1 MHSERN
7 RSMKL
12 KLPTIRNKQATARNK
27 ALPDSEGLAHDCAL
41 AARIIE
47 GNTAAL
53 ERLVERHVAR
63 VNRYLHHRLGAGH
76 EPLIQTVVKATFDEA
91 LRHLRPYAKG
101 TASTPMEYWLIRLAE
116 RNVGKLQHIKGK
128 AQATATTPQKDGDK
142 AEGDLAIVRRALTAL
157 PRKDSF
163 VLALALFEG
172 MSAPEIAS
180 SLGVGQA
187 RSLRRLRSA
196 LAAISK
202 QLPISEGAI

>member
-1 MHSERN
+1 MHSDRN

-12 KLPTIRNKQATARNK
+12 KLPTIRNKQANARNK
-27 ALPDSEGLAHDCAL
+27 ALPASEGLAYDCAL
-41 AARIIE
+41 AARIME

-53 ERLVERHVAR
+53 ERLVERHAAR

-128 AQATATTPQKDGDK
+128 PQATVVPQKDGDK

-157 PRKDSF
+157 PRTDSF

-187 RSLRRLRSA
+187 HALARLRSA